1 MQLALFVRI
10 YAQGRFEIVIRNLPQ
25 EIVNDDQVLR
35 EFLKTD
41 WILSTMLN
49 LEKVRKDMHYSQK
62 DLAERLGTTQSV
74 VSRTES
80 DSTGAISVRRYV
92 EWLLA
97 CGVVPTE
104 LAVEPWLKVKTQA
117 YMTNSSSPSLDDNL
131 TLNSNSS
138 LPVEDSRSPQT
149 VENPNTNV
157 EANSPVVAA

>member
-1 MQLALFVRI
+1 M
-10 YAQGRFEIVIRNLPQ
+10 IRNLPQ
-25 EIVNDDQVLR
+25 EIVNDDQALR

-49 LEKVRKDMHYSQK
+49 LEKVRKDVHYSQK
-62 DLAERLGTTQSV
+62 DLAQRLGTTQSV

-97 CGVVPTE
+97 CGVVPME

-117 YMTNSSSPSLDDNL
+117 YMANSSSPILGDNL

-138 LPVEDSRSPQT
+138 LPLEDPRWWQT
-149 VENPNTNV
+149 VDSPNINV
-157 EANSPVVAA
+157 ESNSPVVAA